1 MEWTI
6 AFGFTFYM
14 LTFFWDLRMAKG
26 VHKGELSRQRLLAM
40 QQHGQNFD
48 AMREANEAGAG
59 SIPNRFPGLRY
70 AGVLN
75 AAVGG
80 NTHNLPTRPQR
91 GALRG

>member
-1 MEWTI
+1 MSRCI
-6 AFGFTFYM
+6 AVFLDFAYM
-14 LTFFWDLRMAKG
+14 A
-26 VHKGELSRQRLLAM
+26 RQSE
-40 QQHGQNFD
+40 HDTVSFD

-59 SIPNRFPGLRY
+59 STPNRFPGLRD